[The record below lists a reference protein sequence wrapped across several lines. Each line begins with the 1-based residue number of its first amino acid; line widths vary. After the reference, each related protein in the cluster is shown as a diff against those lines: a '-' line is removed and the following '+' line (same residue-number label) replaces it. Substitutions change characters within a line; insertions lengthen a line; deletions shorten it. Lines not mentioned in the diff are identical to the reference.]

1 MALSLEKIHRI
12 LEEGRNTE
20 PEEWTDSKYRTVKE
34 SE

>member
-12 LEEGRNTE
+12 LEEGGNTE